1 MSNQAKPVSEVI
13 AEFKAIA
20 GPNYDHNQPEANYD
34 EGDNAFA
41 IIGACRRALNRKVW
55 KSEETKKAVLDYYDK
70 CFSMSDPLI
79 CDYDDLIEFH
89 SELFNG

>member
-20 GPNYDHNQPEANYD
+20 GPNYDNNQPTAIYT
-34 EGDNAFA
+34 EGDNAFG
-41 IIGACRRALNRKVW
+41 ILGPCRRALSKHKW
-55 KSEETKKAVLDYYDK
+55 KDEETKKAALAYYDK

-79 CDYDDLIEFH
+79 CDYDDLIQFH